1 MNDILVKY
9 IRKNMLRTMNVV
21 NVQYYAAPCGEMILG
36 SYAGQLCLCDWL
48 ENRRRAQIDA
58 RLQRMLAARYE
69 VCSSEVVSRAASE
82 LEEYFNGVRTA
93 FDIPLL
99 MLGTEFQKQ
108 VWHAL
113 CAIPYGSIISYG
125 EEARLLGKAN
135 AVRAVANANGAN
147 ALSVL
152 VPCHRVVGSDGALG
166 GYGGGLDVKRY
177 LLGIEGADA
186 TLR

>member
-1 MNDILVKY
+1 
-9 IRKNMLRTMNVV
+9 MNVV
-21 NVQYYAAPCGEMILG
+21 NVQYYSAPCGEMILG

-48 ENRRRAQIDA
+48 ENRRRKQIDA

-113 CAIPYGSIISYG
+113 CAIPYGFIISYG
-125 EEARLLGKAN
+125 EEARLMGKAN